1 MTTNALGFIAC
12 QEIFKDAEAGI
23 ATVSGNEIAKLA
35 E

>member
-1 MTTNALGFIAC
+1 MTANALGFIAC

-23 ATVSGNEIAKLA
+23 ATVFACEIAKLA